1 MNLALIVLLFAV
13 ALVLAFAGRK
23 LGARAAARYT
33 LRPSLLT
40 RGELAFLE
48 TLVAAKPAGTYL
60 APKVRLADVFDAP
73 RGDRAAFARI
83 SQKHVDFLLIDE
95 NTCRPLLGIELDDR
109 THERT
114 DRRERDALVD
124 RIFATAGLPLLHVK
138 AKAGYNFATLAAEI
152 RDQLQTTSA
161 P

>member
-1 MNLALIVLLFAV
+1 MNLLLLVLLIVG
-13 ALVLAFAGRK
+13 ALVLAIASRQLRNGS
-23 LGARAAARYT
+23 ATRYS

-95 NTCRPLLGIELDDR
+95 GTCRPLLGIELDDR

-124 RIFATAGLPLLHVK
+124 RIFASAGLPLLHVK
-138 AKAGYNFATLAAEI
+138 AKAGYNFATLTAEI
-152 RDQLQTTSA
+152 RDQLQTTAAS
-161 P
+161 

>member
-1 MNLALIVLLFAV
+1 MNLPFLLAILVLVVV
-13 ALVLAFAGRK
+13 ALALASRK
-23 LGARAAARYT
+23 LTGKAAARYS

-95 NTCRPLLGIELDDR
+95 SSCRPLLGIELDDR
-109 THERT
+109 SHESAE
-114 DRRERDALVD
+114 RRARDQVVD
-124 RIFATAGLPLLHVK
+124 RIFESAGLPLLHVK
-138 AKAGYNFATLAAEI
+138 ARAGYNYATLTAEI
-152 RDQLQTTSA
+152 RAALKLE
-161 P
+161 